1 MSIRVFFVSLSYK
14 KTLELTFN
22 DYIHSCFKM
31 KKIDRTQII
40 TDKKEL
46 ISFLNFNFWKFMF

>member
-1 MSIRVFFVSLSYK
+1 
-14 KTLELTFN
+14 
-22 DYIHSCFKM
+22 M

-46 ISFLNFNFWKFMF
+46 ISFLNFNFWKSVF